1 MENRNFRK
9 RKALERE
16 KRMKIDRDWLRE
28 LPKTDLHVHLDGS
41 IRPRTLLEL
50 GAEHQVD
57 LGLKTEAE
65 VREATQLEGGAR
77 SLERYLRAFQY
88 TLAVLQEESA
98 LERTAFELA
107 IDAAR
112 ENVRLIEVRYSPLLH
127 REKGLGF
134 AEIIP
139 AVERGLRRAE
149 AETGIIAGQ
158 ILCGIRNMPPEKSLE
173 LAMATLE
180 YRDMGVVAFDLAGA
194 EKDYPAKKH
203 KEAFYFIQ
211 NNNLN
216 STLHAG
222 EAFGPASISQALH
235 YCSAHRIGHGVRL
248 GEDEAL
254 LNFVNDHRIP
264 LEMCLTSNLDTGAV
278 GDIRDHPFGKYL
290 DLDLR
295 VTLNTDNRL
304 ISDTTVTDELALATE
319 AFDLGVEDIH
329 TIVLN
334 GFKSA
339 FLPHERKSELVR
351 EVVKEIIQLG
361 APPEHRYADRL

>member
-1 MENRNFRK
+1 
-9 RKALERE
+9 
-16 KRMKIDRDWLRE
+16 MKIDKDWLKE

-41 IRPRTLLEL
+41 IRPTTLLEL
-50 GAEHQVD
+50 AADCCVE
-57 LGLKTEAE
+57 LGLKNEAE
-65 VREATQLEGGAR
+65 IREATQMGEGDR
-77 SLERYLRAFQY
+77 SLERYLRAFKY
-88 TLAVLQEESA
+88 TLAVLQDEAS
-98 LERTAFELA
+98 LERAAYELA
-107 IDAAR
+107 LDAAA

-127 REKGLGF
+127 REKGLDF
-134 AEIIP
+134 KEIIP
-139 AVERGLRRAE
+139 AVERGLHRAE

-158 ILCGIRNMPPEKSLE
+158 ILCGIRNMHPEKSLE
-173 LAMATLE
+173 LAEATLE
-180 YRDMGVVAFDLAGA
+180 YRNHGVVAFDLAGA
-194 EKDYPAKKH
+194 EKDYPAKMH
-203 KEAFYFIQ
+203 KEAFYYVQ

-278 GDIRDHPFGKYL
+278 EEIRRHPFGKYL

-304 ISDTTVTDELALATE
+304 ISDTTVTDEFVLATE

-339 FLPHERKSELVR
+339 FLPHARKSELVR
-351 EVVKEIIQLG
+351 EVVRELVQLG
-361 APPEHRYADRL
+361 APPENRYADHL